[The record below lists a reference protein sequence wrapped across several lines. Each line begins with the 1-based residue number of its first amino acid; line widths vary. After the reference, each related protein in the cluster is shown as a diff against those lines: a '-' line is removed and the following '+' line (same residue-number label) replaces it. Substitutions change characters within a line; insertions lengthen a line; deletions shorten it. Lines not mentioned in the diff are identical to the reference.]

1 MKAMVLEA
9 PRAAEEKP
17 LELRQ
22 MAPPAPG
29 PDQVRVK
36 IEACGVC
43 RTDLHIVEGELPPHK
58 QPVVP
63 GHQVVG
69 RVDQIGAGVEAFQ
82 PGQRVGLAWLGR
94 SCGRC
99 RYCKQGK
106 ENLCNNATFT
116 GYDVDGG
123 FAEYAVADAAFAY
136 KVPEGLPADQVAPL
150 LCAGI
155 IGYRA
160 MKLADVER
168 GKCVGMFGF
177 GASAHVALQVARY
190 WDCPVYVFTR
200 GQTHRQ
206 VARQLGAAWVGSAGD
221 DPPEKLNSAIM
232 FAPAGELVPRAL
244 ELLDRG
250 GTLSLAGIYMS
261 DVPAMQYEKHL
272 YYERTI
278 RSVTAATRQD
288 GQELLDLAD
297 RIPIR
302 TQVETFELEQANEVL
317 IKLKHSQLKA
327 SGVLR
332 VA

>member
-17 LELRQ
+17 LKLRQ

-94 SCGRC
+94 SCRRC

-232 FAPAGELVPRAL
+232 FAPAGELVLRAL